1 VKRQLF
7 IIAAVVFAITSVVI
21 TFGFKP
27 SQEVL
32 INNTIDTLT
41 IKTVQKM
48 KVQIWSDI
56 MCPFCYIGKRK
67 LEKALSE
74 FKNAPQIE
82 IEWKSYQLNPDMK
95 YMPGVSAYDYLA
107 KVKGQSREWSVKMH
121 EYVVE
126 MAKGEGLQYDF
137 DKAVMAN
144 SFNAHRLIQMAKQK
158 GLGDAAEERLFKAYF
173 MEGINMEDA
182 DSLIKIGKDIGLSET
197 ELKSMLQS
205 DAYKAEVKKDIEE
218 ANKVGVT
225 GVPFFVFNN
234 KYALSGAQD
243 NKVFLDVLTK
253 SYDEFL
259 KQNPGAGLKTI
270 NGKVCTP
277 EGECK

>member
-1 VKRQLF
+1 MARKY
-7 IIAAVVFAITSVVI
+7 IIIVVVASFMALAVAYLAFRPGKAKLDNKANSLTL
-21 TFGFKP
+21 K
-27 SQEVL
+27 
-32 INNTIDTLT
+32 IN
-41 IKTVQKM
+41 QKM

-67 LEKALSE
+67 LEKALGE
-74 FKNAPQIE
+74 FKNAAQIE

-107 KVKGQSREWSVKMH
+107 KVKGQTREWSVKMH

-144 SFNAHRLIQMAKQK
+144 SFNAHRLIQLAKQK

-173 MEGINMEDA
+173 MEGINMEDNA
-182 DSLIKIGKDIGLSET
+182 SLIKIGKDIGLDET
-197 ELKSMLQS
+197 EVKSMLES
-205 DAYKAEVKKDIEE
+205 EAFKAEVRKDIEE

-234 KYALSGAQD
+234 KYAVSGAQD
-243 NKVFLDVLTK
+243 SKVFLDVLNK
-253 SYDEFL
+253 SFDEYQ
-259 KQNPGAGLKTI
+259 KQQPGKELKTI
-270 NGKVCTP
+270 DGKICTP

>member
-1 VKRQLF
+1 MARKY
-7 IIAAVVFAITSVVI
+7 IIIVVVASFMALAVAYLAFRPGKAKLDNKANSLTL
-21 TFGFKP
+21 K
-27 SQEVL
+27 
-32 INNTIDTLT
+32 IN
-41 IKTVQKM
+41 QKM

-67 LEKALSE
+67 LEKALGE
-74 FKNAPQIE
+74 FKNEAQIE

-107 KVKGQSREWSVKMH
+107 KVKGQTREWSVKMH

-144 SFNAHRLIQMAKQK
+144 SFNAHRLIQLAKQK

-173 MEGINMEDA
+173 MEGINMEDNA
-182 DSLIKIGKDIGLSET
+182 SLIKIGKYIGLDET
-197 ELKSMLQS
+197 EVKSMLES
-205 DAYKAEVKKDIEE
+205 EAFKAEVRKDIEE

-234 KYALSGAQD
+234 KYAVSGAQD
-243 NKVFLDVLTK
+243 SKVFLDVLNK
-253 SYDEFL
+253 SFDEYQ
-259 KQNPGAGLKTI
+259 KQQPGKELKTI
-270 NGKVCTP
+270 DGKICTP

>member
-1 VKRQLF
+1 MARKY
-7 IIAAVVFAITSVVI
+7 IIIVVVASFMALAVASLAFRPGKAKLDNKANSLTL
-21 TFGFKP
+21 K
-27 SQEVL
+27 
-32 INNTIDTLT
+32 IN
-41 IKTVQKM
+41 QKM

-67 LEKALSE
+67 LEKALGE
-74 FKNAPQIE
+74 FKNAAQIE

-107 KVKGQSREWSVKMH
+107 KVKGQTREWSVKMH

-144 SFNAHRLIQMAKQK
+144 SFNAHRLIQLAKQK

-173 MEGINMEDA
+173 MEGINMEDNA
-182 DSLIKIGKDIGLSET
+182 SLIKIGKDIGLDET
-197 ELKSMLQS
+197 EVKSMLES
-205 DAYKAEVKKDIEE
+205 EAFKAEVRKDIEE

-234 KYALSGAQD
+234 KYAVSGAQD
-243 NKVFLDVLTK
+243 SKVFLDVLNK
-253 SYDEFL
+253 SFDEYQ
-259 KQNPGAGLKTI
+259 KQQPGKELKTI
-270 NGKVCTP
+270 DGKICTP

>member
-1 VKRQLF
+1 MARKY
-7 IIAAVVFAITSVVI
+7 IIIVVVASFMALAVASLAFRPGKAKLDNKANSLTL
-21 TFGFKP
+21 K
-27 SQEVL
+27 
-32 INNTIDTLT
+32 IN
-41 IKTVQKM
+41 QKM

-67 LEKALSE
+67 LEKALGE
-74 FKNAPQIE
+74 FKNAAQIE

-107 KVKGQSREWSVKMH
+107 KIKGQTREWSVKMH

-144 SFNAHRLIQMAKQK
+144 SFNAHRLIQLAKQK

-173 MEGINMEDA
+173 MEGINMEDNA
-182 DSLIKIGKDIGLSET
+182 SLIKIGKEIGLDET
-197 ELKSMLQS
+197 EVKSMLES
-205 DAYKAEVKKDIEE
+205 EAFKAEVRKDIEE

-234 KYALSGAQD
+234 KYAVSGAQD
-243 NKVFLDVLTK
+243 SKVFLDVLNK
-253 SYDEFL
+253 SFDEYQ
-259 KQNPGAGLKTI
+259 KQHPGKELKTI
-270 NGKVCTP
+270 DGKICTP